1 MDDAIYIV
9 NAHAEQLR
17 AEKDRAEMARRQ
29 EKIWREVL
37 ADRAKK
43 EAAARQRARR
53 RERGKR
59 AAWLGSLLCMAL
71 GAISATMTVEGLAR
85 GWMPVAF
92 AALALLLAR
101 IGDMVG
107 GAR

>member
-1 MDDAIYIV
+1 MEEQMDRELQAMV
-9 NAHAEQLR
+9 NAR
-17 AEKDRAEMARRQ
+17 AEARRQ
-29 EKIWREVL
+29 EEIRREVL
-37 ADRAKK
+37 AARAKK
-43 EAAARQRARR
+43 EVAARQRARR
-53 RERGKR
+53 REYGRR

-85 GWMPVAF
+85 CWMPVAL

-101 IGDMVG
+101 IGDMIG

>member
-1 MDDAIYIV
+1 MTMEEQMDRELQAMV
-9 NAHAEQLR
+9 NAR
-17 AEKDRAEMARRQ
+17 AEARRQ
-29 EKIWREVL
+29 EEIRREVL
-37 ADRAKK
+37 AARAKK
-43 EAAARQRARR
+43 EAATRQRARR
-53 RERGKR
+53 REHGKR

-101 IGDMVG
+101 IGDMIG
-107 GAR
+107 GTR

>member
-1 MDDAIYIV
+1 MEEQMDRELQAMV
-9 NAHAEQLR
+9 NAQAE
-17 AEKDRAEMARRQ
+17 ARRQ
-29 EKIWREVL
+29 EEIRREVL
-37 ADRAKK
+37 AARAKK

-53 RERGKR
+53 RECGKR

-85 GWMPVAF
+85 GWMPVAL

-101 IGDMVG
+101 IGDMIG
-107 GAR
+107 GTR